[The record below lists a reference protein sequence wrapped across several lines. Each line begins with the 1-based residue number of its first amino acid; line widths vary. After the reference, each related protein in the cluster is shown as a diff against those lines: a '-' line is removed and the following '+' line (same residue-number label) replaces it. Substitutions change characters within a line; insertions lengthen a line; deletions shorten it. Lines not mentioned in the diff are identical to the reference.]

1 MNKYTKELKM
11 FLAGAGAAQV
21 LIAILWFV
29 YCLGRLIA
37 TARKTSTRMFATAG
51 YLCILGIGLFIY
63 ILPVFRAGLDDGAQ
77 EPFFFFFAPY
87 AGYGFFVMALLTFL
101 FGCVCFAEND

>member
-1 MNKYTKELKM
+1 M

-51 YLCILGIGLFIY
+51 YLCILG
-63 ILPVFRAGLDDGAQ
+63 
-77 EPFFFFFAPY
+77 
-87 AGYGFFVMALLTFL
+87 MACSSTYCPCLER
-101 FGCVCFAEND
+101 G